1 MKSWQ
6 FFCREPRLVTL
17 TKTGAGLGFNI
28 VGGDGSDGIF
38 ISYILTG
45 GTADLSGELHRG
57 DKILSVSIVQPFF
70 QTQQYRYGVV
80 AHTRIN
86 RCPRNLAHTF

>member
-1 MKSWQ
+1 MELNDWVLI
-6 FFCREPRLVTL
+6 CREPRLVTL
-17 TKTGAGLGFNI
+17 TKTGTGLGFNI

-57 DKILSVSIVQPFF
+57 DKILSVS
-70 QTQQYRYGVV
+70 TMLR
-80 AHTRIN
+80 
-86 RCPRNLAHTF
+86 LKW